1 MDDLIDLIYETVADP
16 TVWSDVARR
25 MSEHISAQS
34 FWMFYMDASGPDF
47 LALQGLSPTLLEAYG
62 AHFHSRDILMEEE
75 LRRPQDFLGRAV
87 REQDIVG
94 QEVWQ
99 ASEIYN
105 DLARPNGMHHVLSM
119 NLSSTPAQ
127 AVPFLTF
134 FRPPG
139 TTMFDDAAA
148 SRCEAIIPHLQR
160 AIRLNQRISV
170 RRKTIPQWTATLL
183 DQIPAGIFL
192 LNGRGAVLHAN
203 VFARAIM
210 NLRDG
215 IAIKGGRLTAI
226 GRQSD
231 AKLDRM
237 LAACLST
244 HRRGGEMRVAR
255 TEGHW
260 LLSVC
265 PLTEAAAGMTGR
277 SLPRLGLGI
286 RDGGGIE
293 RYLPQ
298 AGGSLRPHRRR
309 AARRRRFCA
318 APVAGRDRGATGRF
332 AEHRPDPDEAHLRQ
346 ARGRAAG
353 GGRPPAVAS
362 LRSSELAI
370 NAVANKSL
378 PASP

>member
-265 PLTEAAAGMTGR
+265 PLTEAAAGMTGEGHCR
-277 SLPRLGLGI
+277 AWVWVSETEAASNDISRRLEALFGLTVAEQRVAAAFARHLSPAEIAEQQGVSLNTVRTQMRRIFDKLGVG
-286 RDGGGIE
+286 R
-293 RYLPQ
+293 Q
-298 AGGSLRPHRRR
+298 AG
-309 AARRRRFCA
+309 
-318 APVAGRDRGATGRF
+318 V
-332 AEHRPDPDEAHLRQ
+332 AHLLSQ
-346 ARGRAAG
+346 VSA
-353 GGRPPAVAS
+353 
-362 LRSSELAI
+362 
-370 NAVANKSL
+370 L
-378 PASP
+378 PSPR